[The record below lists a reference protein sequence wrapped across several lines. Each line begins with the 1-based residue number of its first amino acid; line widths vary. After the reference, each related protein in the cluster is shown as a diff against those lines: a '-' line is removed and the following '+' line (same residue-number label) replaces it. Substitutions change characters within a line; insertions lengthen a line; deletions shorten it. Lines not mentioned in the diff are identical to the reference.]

1 MVRGPNILC
10 CRRCC
15 RCAMATKDDCKGL
28 RTADAKEM
36 VADIPIL
43 VCFILL
49 GLTPAIEKKQ
59 QQGHCGI

>member
-1 MVRGPNILC
+1 
-10 CRRCC
+10 
-15 RCAMATKDDCKGL
+15 MATKDDCKGL